1 MASTIY
7 LHWTATHA
15 GWIRPGHYHSIV
27 TGDGQVHRLH
37 AYDVDLP
44 AHTWRRN
51 TDSVALAVACMG
63 GMPDPW
69 TQAPSPLQL
78 TSLCQEAAS
87 LAVRWGWG
95 ADAITLQRV
104 MTHAEAAANR
114 DGRTLHDNYGPVS
127 WGGTGERWDLLQLHR
142 DGPLDGGDR
151 LREQIRHHLAM
162 GVGREPSERLQFR
175 GFTEIQVRG
184 KRLKVQLD
192 EHGRSWAPATH
203 LLDRYLIPYHWDE
216 ASQRILVQTV
226 DVVPTFREDAV
237 QRSLGWPVFEVSIQ
251 SAAAPVLLVG
261 ILRSEMG
268 DEKAWCRVLEFA
280 EEFGISVQFDPF
292 ALGERRGG

>member
-7 LHWTATHA
+7 LHWTATHD

-63 GMPDPW
+63 GIPDPW

-78 TSLCQEAAS
+78 NSLCQEAAS
-87 LAVRWGWG
+87 LARRWGWG
-95 ADAITLQRV
+95 AEEITLQRV

-114 DGRTLHDNYGPVS
+114 DGRLLHDNYGPVS
-127 WGGTGERWDLLQLHR
+127 WGGTGERWDLLQLDR

-151 LREQIRHHLAM
+151 LRDQIQHHLAM
-162 GVGREPSERLQFR
+162 GVGRDPSDQLQFR

-184 KRLKVQLD
+184 KSLKVQLD
-192 EHGRSWAPATH
+192 EEGRSWASATD
-203 LLDRYLIPYHWDE
+203 LLDRYQIRYDWDE

-237 QRSLGWPVFEVSIQ
+237 QRSLGWPVFELSIES
-251 SAAAPVLLVG
+251 SASPVLLVG
-261 ILRSEMG
+261 ILRPEM
-268 DEKAWCRVLEFA
+268 EARTWCRVLEFA

-292 ALGERRGG
+292 VLGERRGG

>member
-7 LHWTATHA
+7 LHWTATHD

-63 GMPDPW
+63 GIPDPW

-78 TSLCQEAAS
+78 SSLCQEAAS
-87 LAVRWGWG
+87 LARRLGWG
-95 ADAITLQRV
+95 AEEITLQRV

-151 LREQIRHHLAM
+151 LRNQGPWHNPQ
-162 GVGREPSERLQFR
+162 G
-175 GFTEIQVRG
+175 
-184 KRLKVQLD
+184 
-192 EHGRSWAPATH
+192 
-203 LLDRYLIPYHWDE
+203 
-216 ASQRILVQTV
+216 
-226 DVVPTFREDAV
+226 
-237 QRSLGWPVFEVSIQ
+237 
-251 SAAAPVLLVG
+251 AA
-261 ILRSEMG
+261 
-268 DEKAWCRVLEFA
+268 
-280 EEFGISVQFDPF
+280 
-292 ALGERRGG
+292 

>member
-7 LHWTATHA
+7 LHWTATHD

-78 TSLCQEAAS
+78 SSLCQEAAS
-87 LAVRWGWG
+87 LARRLGWG
-95 ADAITLQRV
+95 AEEITLQRV

-114 DGRTLHDNYGPVS
+114 DGRTLHDNYGPVI

-151 LREQIRHHLAM
+151 LREQIRHHLTM
-162 GVGREPSERLQFR
+162 ISGQVPSDRLQFR
-175 GFTEIQVRG
+175 GVAGIKVRG
-184 KRLKVQLD
+184 TTLKVQLD
-192 EHGRSWAPATH
+192 EHGRSWAPATE
-203 LLDRYLIPYHWDE
+203 LLDRYQISYRWDD
-216 ASQRILVQTV
+216 ASQRILVDTI
-226 DVVPTFREDAV
+226 DVVPTFREEAV
-237 QRSLGWPVFEVSIQ
+237 QRSLGWPIFELSIQ
-251 SAAAPVLLVG
+251 SGAAPVLLVG

-292 ALGERRGG
+292 VLGERRGG